1 MNSLSIEL
9 DDDTHARLEDL
20 ARRMGLTKE
29 ECIREVF
36 LMCHEDI
43 IEEIDA
49 VKERLA
55 PPARRWTHSD
65 IKNGVDLAG

>member
-9 DDDTHARLEDL
+9 DDNTYARLEDL

-36 LMCHEDI
+36 LMSHKDI
-43 IEEIDA
+43 VEEID
-49 VKERLA
+49 VIKERLA
-55 PPARRWTHSD
+55 TPVRRWTHSD